1 MGDSEGLDHQTL
13 MHKIKAARMSLERM
27 KLRMAFAKQAKQMK
41 KEGTYGRFPSEE
53 KLTTTL
59 VNEMTM
65 YETFLYLEQGK
76 RSISELSELLNVSE
90 DLVASCI
97 ETLRKK
103 KIWQG

>member
-13 MHKIKAARMSLERM
+13 MLKIRAARMSLEKM
-27 KLRMAFAKQAKQMK
+27 KLRMAFAKQSKQMK
-41 KEGTYGRFPSEE
+41 KEGTYGQFPSEE

-59 VNEMTM
+59 MNEMTL
-65 YETFLYLEQGK
+65 YETFLYLQEK
-76 RSISELSELLNVSE
+76 ERSLSELSELLGLSE
-90 DLVASCI
+90 DRVASCI

>member
-1 MGDSEGLDHQTL
+1 
-13 MHKIKAARMSLERM
+13 
-27 KLRMAFAKQAKQMK
+27 MK

-59 VNEMTM
+59 MNEMTL
-65 YETFLYLEQGK
+65 YETFLYLQEK
-76 RSISELSELLNVSE
+76 ERSVSELSELLGLSE
-90 DLVASCI
+90 DQVTSCI